1 MEKCYLLIKDLN
13 DNEIVVML
21 AFNNVANREK
31 AEEIFTNASSEWNEN
46 ALESFI
52 ENFDL
57 LDEEIKPM
65 YEHLLGI
72 NCEFEYQMYCLENS
86 NIEFER
92 IDNNYID
99 IYWI

>member
-1 MEKCYLLIKDLN
+1 MKNFYLLIKDYT
-13 DNEIVVML
+13 DDEIVVML
-21 AFNNVANREK
+21 AFNNIADKEE
-31 AEEIFTNASSEWNEN
+31 AEIILNNAYSEWNEN

-52 ENFDL
+52 ENFDM
-57 LDEEIKPM
+57 LDEEIKPI

-72 NCEFEYQMYCLENS
+72 NCRCEYQMYCLENS

-99 IYWI
+99 TYYI